1 MRLSADTLAH
11 VPDSAVRHSYDR
23 AAQKAGIVH
32 FGIGAF
38 HRAHQAW
45 YTDAAMNLGD
55 RDWGIIG
62 VSLRSSDVAQQMNPQ
77 DGLYSLSERRG
88 SGVAVRLIGSVQRVL
103 VASQE
108 AQTVV
113 AALASPD
120 THIVSFTI
128 TEKGYCRAADGSL
141 DAALAGPTS
150 VYAYLAQGFAARKA
164 ARLPGL
170 TLLCCDNL
178 ANNGAQL
185 ERLMT
190 AYLTAHAPDL
200 LDWFARECTC
210 PSTMVDRIVP
220 ATTPE
225 DRAAIAATLGM
236 ADEAAV
242 VTEPFSQWVIE
253 DKFAGPRP
261 RWDAVGAQFTSDVH
275 AFETAKLRMLNGAH
289 SALAYLGLARGH
301 VYVHQAIA
309 DPDLRPLIETLM
321 RDEAATSLTPAPG
334 QDLAAYADALLAR
347 FANPALNHKLIQ
359 IAMDGSQKIPQRW
372 LETLA
377 HHKREGRNCPA
388 ILTAL
393 AAWITHVR
401 GDADPVNDP
410 MADQLAALWRA
421 AGRDGIVAALFGA
434 YGVFGTNWTA
444 SPEDVATLT
453 RALAAA

>member
-1 MRLSADTLAH
+1 
-11 VPDSAVRHSYDR
+11 
-23 AAQKAGIVH
+23 
-32 FGIGAF
+32 
-38 HRAHQAW
+38 
-45 YTDAAMNLGD
+45 
-55 RDWGIIG
+55 
-62 VSLRSSDVAQQMNPQ
+62 
-77 DGLYSLSERRG
+77 
-88 SGVAVRLIGSVQRVL
+88 
-103 VASQE
+103 
-108 AQTVV
+108 
-113 AALASPD
+113 
-120 THIVSFTI
+120 
-128 TEKGYCRAADGSL
+128 
-141 DAALAGPTS
+141 
-150 VYAYLAQGFAARKA
+150 
-164 ARLPGL
+164 
-170 TLLCCDNL
+170 
-178 ANNGAQL
+178 
-185 ERLMT
+185 
-190 AYLTAHAPDL
+190 
-200 LDWFARECTC
+200 
-210 PSTMVDRIVP
+210 
-220 ATTPE
+220 
-225 DRAAIAATLGM
+225 
-236 ADEAAV
+236 
-242 VTEPFSQWVIE
+242 
-253 DKFAGPRP
+253 
-261 RWDAVGAQFTSDVH
+261 VH